1 MHDPQ
6 IAMPRCRA
14 ILLRLALAAACGLA
28 GVAPALASS
37 LPPPPPPPP
46 PATCDSSGASS
57 GSTSCP
63 ATSSGGFNQAITS
76 AGSFQVG
83 GTLGGAIG
91 SFGAQLGG
99 GTAAGP
105 GGARYALSG
114 DTGKSAAGAGD
125 KWNAWFALS
134 ENHIAYDFQPLQSS
148 GHLDVALAGLDYTF
162 GNQLIVGAALSG
174 ERTRINTSFNGGSF
188 RGNGNTFAPYLAWA
202 ITPRWILDAVIG
214 FGRTDISSTDNSVG
228 GGNGNTRDRR
238 SLASLGL
245 SYNTLKGKWQ
255 LTAKGQVMSAED
267 RIGQFT
273 LSNGTNVDASS
284 SRITQLRFGGQ
295 AAYKLQQGVTPF
307 FGATYIYDAQ
317 RQNQAPL
324 AGQSAAND
332 RDAVLLQ
339 LGVNFQSGGR
349 LYGGIV
355 LSTEQ
360 GRSQVKNDQVLANIG
375 LRF

>member
-1 MHDPQ
+1 MHDPRTV
-6 IAMPRCRA
+6 ARRCSTT
-14 ILLRLALAAACGLA
+14 LLRLTLAAAFALA
-28 GVAPALASS
+28 GIAPALAST

-46 PATCDSSGASS
+46 PPASCDSSGGS
-57 GSTSCP
+57 GDNACP
-63 ATSSGGFNQAITS
+63 ATSSGGFNQAVTS

-83 GTLGGAIG
+83 STLGGAIG

-99 GTAAGP
+99 GTATGP

-148 GHLDVALAGLDYTF
+148 GHLDVALVGLDYTF
-162 GNQLIVGAALSG
+162 GNNLIVGAALSG

-214 FGRTDISSTDNSVG
+214 FGSTDISTTDNSVG

-245 SYNTLKGKWQ
+245 SYNYLMGKWQ
-255 LTAKGQVMSAED
+255 LTGKGQVMSAED
-267 RIGQFT
+267 RLGQFT
-273 LSNGTNVDASS
+273 LSNGTNVAGSS
-284 SRITQLRFGGQ
+284 NRITQLRFGGQ
-295 AAYKLQQGVTPF
+295 AAYKLQQGVTPY
-307 FGATYIYDAQ
+307 FGVTYIYDAQ

-332 RDAVLLQ
+332 RDAFLLQ
-339 LGVNFQSGGR
+339 LGVNFQSSGR
-349 LYGGIV
+349 LYGGISV
-355 LSTEQ
+355 SSEQ
-360 GRSQVKNDQVLANIG
+360 GRSQIKNDQVLANIG